1 MSKPKILE
9 LEDEFKELKDRVHN
23 KHTLFSGALFDST
36 GSGVETDLSGNASDY
51 NFFIARIRKWNGNE
65 QTTVVIPTLDTFQY
79 FIFPSLSNAYKAY
92 FAIAIS
98 SDNKLKFQMGTIQG
112 WDSNPNQIQ
121 VEEVWGI

>member
-1 MSKPKILE
+1 MSNPKILE
-9 LEDEFKELKDRVHN
+9 LGKEIEKLKDRMNN
-23 KHTLFSGALFDST
+23 KHILFSGALFDST
-36 GSGVETDLSGNASDY
+36 GSGTETNLSGNASDY
-51 NFFIARIRKWNGNE
+51 NFFIVRLRKWNGQE
-65 QTTVVIPTLDTFQY
+65 QTTVVISALDTFQY
-79 FIFPSLSNAYKAY
+79 FMFPSLNYAFNAY